1 MRYLVSYAGFMNY
14 IKNLYQ
20 GRLNRRN
27 YIVWVILVSAV
38 VGLLADFLKDM
49 APLAFVL
56 YLASIAITMSAAVRR
71 LHDFNKTGWLALLFL
86 IPLINLILG
95 LFLIFKKGDS
105 GKNNYGSETFTELD
119 LRKFLK
125 LDK

>member
-1 MRYLVSYAGFMNY
+1 MLVLMDYVKS
-14 IKNLYQ
+14 LYQ
-20 GRLNRRN
+20 GRINRRN
-27 YIVWVILVSAV
+27 YIVWAMLVSAV

-49 APLAFVL
+49 GPLVYVL
-56 YLASIAITMSAAVRR
+56 YLASLVITMSAAVRR
-71 LHDFNKTGWLALLFL
+71 LHDFNKSGWLALLFI
-86 IPLINLILG
+86 IPLVNLVLG

-105 GKNNYGSETFTELD
+105 GKNKYGSETFVELD